1 VSESTLVAFPN
12 FVGGITGISYVRIGV
27 RKVWATLTDG
37 STLSIP
43 RREFPPVLPDG
54 NELAFA
60 VARKLADGPRGE
72 GVQS

>member
-1 VSESTLVAFPN
+1 MSASTLVAFPN
-12 FVGGITGISYVRIGV
+12 LIGGITGISYVRIGT

-37 STLSIP
+37 ATLSFP

-60 VARKLADGPRGE
+60 VARKLADGPRAQ
-72 GVQS
+72 GVEL